1 VKKFMVIGL
10 GNFGFQVARSLFEDG
25 SEVIAID
32 SNRDR
37 VQDIRDFCTRGIVA
51 DAENKD
57 FLQSVGAQEMDGV
70 ILSMGDNI
78 SQSIITTL
86 LLKELNVKYLIAKA
100 NDPEH
105 GKALRKVGAD
115 RVIFPEQEVAIKLA
129 QRLTSPSI
137 LDSLELGGEYV
148 LTELLPPME
157 FVGQSLMEV
166 NLRRVYNL
174 FVVAIKEAV
183 PERVTVLPPA
193 EYVIKDSDTLVILGS
208 TSDIARL
215 NKKTKVS

>member
-1 VKKFMVIGL
+1 MKKFMVIGL

-37 VQDIRDFCTRGIVA
+37 VQGIRDFCTRGIVA

-137 LDSLELGGEYV
+137 LDTLELGGEYV

-157 FVGQSLMEV
+157 FVGKSLMEV

-208 TSDIARL
+208 TADIERL
-215 NKKTKVS
+215 NKKTKAI

>member
-1 VKKFMVIGL
+1 MKKFMVIGL

-37 VQDIRDFCTRGIVA
+37 VQEIRDFCTRGIVA

-137 LDSLELGGEYV
+137 LDTLELGGEYV

-183 PERVTVLPPA
+183 PEQVTVLPPA

-208 TSDIARL
+208 TSDIERL
-215 NKKTKVS
+215 NKKTKVT